1 VDAAARGMANTI
13 SGGAPFFPK
22 LYLMVE
28 PASHTSTVLP
38 FVVVQ
43 EKMTFDAQVDSA
55 KAEQESTANIALMT
69 AIDEFFMG
77 FTSPCRYK
85 TCWHFHLF

>member
-1 VDAAARGMANTI
+1 MASAI

-22 LYLMVE
+22 LYLMVG

-43 EKMTFDAQVDSA
+43 EKIIFDVQVDSA
-55 KAEQESTANIALMT
+55 KAEKENTASSVLM
-69 AIDEFFMG
+69 AVMDKFFTG
-77 FTSPCRYK
+77 VS
-85 TCWHFHLF
+85 LA